1 MFTIDMA
8 SGRPQLQESLTIFC
22 PPGDL
27 QELARKEMLELI
39 ERLLLEADLDSEL
52 SKLDVYG
59 KTIDGLKDFLKHLLL
74 DPNTGQQEPATHQQI

>member
-1 MFTIDMA
+1 
-8 SGRPQLQESLTIFC
+8 
-22 PPGDL
+22 
-27 QELARKEMLELI
+27 MLELI

-74 DPNTGQQEPATHQQI
+74 DPNTGKDQCWPDLTRAHTRIVFQEKL

>member
-1 MFTIDMA
+1 
-8 SGRPQLQESLTIFC
+8 
-22 PPGDL
+22 
-27 QELARKEMLELI
+27 MLELI

-74 DPNTGQQEPATHQQI
+74 DPNTGEDQCWQDLTRAHTRIVFQEKL

>member
-8 SGRPQLQESLTIFC
+8 SDRPQLQESLTIFC

-74 DPNTGQQEPATHQQI
+74 DPNTGSYGV

>member
-1 MFTIDMA
+1 
-8 SGRPQLQESLTIFC
+8 
-22 PPGDL
+22 
-27 QELARKEMLELI
+27 MLELI

-74 DPNTGQQEPATHQQI
+74 DPNTGEAGLVFRVLLTSDLFQAKL

>member
-1 MFTIDMA
+1 M
-8 SGRPQLQESLTIFC
+8 
-22 PPGDL
+22 
-27 QELARKEMLELI
+27 I

-74 DPNTGQQEPATHQQI
+74 DPNTGKAGLVFTVLLTTDLFQAKL